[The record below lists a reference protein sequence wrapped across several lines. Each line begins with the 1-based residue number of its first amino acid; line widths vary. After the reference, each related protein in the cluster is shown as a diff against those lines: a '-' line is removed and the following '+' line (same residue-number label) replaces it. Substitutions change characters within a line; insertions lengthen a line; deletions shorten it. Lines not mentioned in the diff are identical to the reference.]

1 MGFMLWF
8 DHFSDSRAEI
18 FNFFVGIL
26 VQTMTPKGQFEI
38 NWPLGDTLMI
48 QMIPSHHNRLDTSS
62 GHKVIPKCDHAAA
75 GPLAVK
81 PSV

>member
-1 MGFMLWF
+1 
-8 DHFSDSRAEI
+8 
-18 FNFFVGIL
+18 
-26 VQTMTPKGQFEI
+26 
-38 NWPLGDTLMI
+38 MI